1 MSIEHVSIET
11 LRALK
16 PSMLLVCGSLLALA
30 TASIA
35 RGEAGSPLVGEV
47 KKIDGSAADLAQ
59 YKGKVVL
66 VVNVASHCGYTSQYA
81 GLQKL
86 YDAHKDKG
94 LVVLGFPANEFGA
107 QEPGSDAEIA
117 QFCSSKYGVTF
128 PMFSKIVVKGP
139 GIAPLYKTLTETAT
153 PPGDVKWNFEKF
165 LIGRDGTI
173 KGRYKSGVGP
183 DDAALKTAI
192 EAELAKGG

>member
-1 MSIEHVSIET
+1 MSIDK
-11 LRALK
+11 LL
-16 PSMLLVCGSLLALA
+16 LLVALCSVCMA
-30 TASIA
+30 LSGGVA
-35 RGEAGSPLVGEV
+35 RGESASPLTGEM
-47 KKIDGSAADLAQ
+47 KLLDGSACDLSQ

-66 VVNVASHCGYTSQYA
+66 IVNVASRCGYTPQYA

-128 PMFSKIVVKGP
+128 PMFSKIVVKGS
-139 GIAPLYKTLTETAT
+139 GIAPLYKTLTETAA
-153 PPGDVKWNFEKF
+153 PPGDVNWNFEKF

>member
-1 MSIEHVSIET
+1 MPVPEFRS
-11 LRALK
+11 
-16 PSMLLVCGSLLALA
+16 LLVVGFVCASLSMMLSARAETGTPLA
-30 TASIA
+30 
-35 RGEAGSPLVGEV
+35 GEMKS
-47 KKIDGSAADLAQ
+47 IDGKPVDLAA

-66 VVNVASHCGYTSQYA
+66 IVNVASRCGYTPQYS

-128 PMFSKIVVKGP
+128 PMFSKVVVKGS

-153 PPGDVKWNFEKF
+153 PAGDVKWNFEKF

>member
-1 MSIEHVSIET
+1 MSIDKLLMLV
-11 LRALK
+11 ALC
-16 PSMLLVCGSLLALA
+16 SMCVALSGA
-30 TASIA
+30 VA
-35 RGEAGSPLVGEV
+35 RGESASPLAGEM
-47 KKIDGSAADLAQ
+47 KLLDGSACDLGQ

-66 VVNVASHCGYTSQYA
+66 IVNVASRCGYTSQYA

-86 YDAHKDKG
+86 YEAHKDKG

-128 PMFSKIVVKGP
+128 PMFSKIVVKGA

-165 LIGRDGTI
+165 LIGKDGKVAARFMT
-173 KGRYKSGVGP
+173 RTTP
-183 DDAALKTAI
+183 DDPQVVKAVEAAL
-192 EAELAKGG
+192 AK

>member
-1 MSIEHVSIET
+1 MSIDKLLMLV
-11 LRALK
+11 ALC
-16 PSMLLVCGSLLALA
+16 SVCMAMSGSV
-30 TASIA
+30 A
-35 RGEAGSPLVGEV
+35 RGESAPPLTGEM
-47 KKIDGSAADLAQ
+47 KLLDGSACDLSK

-66 VVNVASHCGYTSQYA
+66 IVNVASRCGYTGQYS

-86 YDAHKDKG
+86 YDGHKDKG
-94 LVVLGFPANEFGA
+94 LVVLGFPANEFGG

-128 PMFSKIVVKGP
+128 PMFSKIVVKGS
-139 GIAPLYKTLTETAT
+139 GIAPLYKTLTEAAT
-153 PPGDVKWNFEKF
+153 PAGDVKWNFEKF

>member
-1 MSIEHVSIET
+1 MSLDNV
-11 LRALK
+11 
-16 PSMLLVCGSLLALA
+16 LLVACCSALMF
-30 TASIA
+30 ASA
-35 RGEAGSPLVGEV
+35 GVAHGESASPLTGEM
-47 KKIDGSAADLAQ
+47 KRLDGSACDLSQ

-66 VVNVASHCGYTSQYA
+66 VVNVASRCGYTSQYA

-86 YDAHKDKG
+86 YEAHKDKG

-128 PMFSKIVVKGP
+128 PMFSKIVVKGS
-139 GIAPLYKTLTETAT
+139 GIAPLYKTLTETAN
-153 PPGDVKWNFEKF
+153 PAGDVKWNFEKF

-183 DDAALKTAI
+183 DDAALTSAI
-192 EAELAKGG
+192 EAELAK